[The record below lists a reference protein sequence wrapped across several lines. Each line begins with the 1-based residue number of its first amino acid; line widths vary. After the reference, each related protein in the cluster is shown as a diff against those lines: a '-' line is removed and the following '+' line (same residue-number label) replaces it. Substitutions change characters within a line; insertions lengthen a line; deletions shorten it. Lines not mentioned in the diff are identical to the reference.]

1 MKIRRAFSLII
12 LVSVVLAATACSTQQ
27 STASVAATV
36 QTTETSTAFEVTTTA
51 IAQIT
56 TSTIEMSE
64 MTTEN
69 TTATEISE
77 TSETTA
83 QTEETNTITGTAKSM
98 TLKIGEREVQVS
110 WEDND
115 SVEELKKLAASGLT
129 IKMSMYGGFE
139 QVGPIGQSIARDD
152 EQTTTAPGDI
162 VLYSGDQIVVFY
174 GSNSWEYTRL
184 GKINMSEDELT
195 ELLGNEDVT
204 ITLSVE

>member
-27 STASVAATV
+27 STVSVAATV
-36 QTTETSTAFEVTTTA
+36 QTTETSTASEVTTTA

-56 TSTIEMSE
+56 ASTIEMSE

-83 QTEETNTITGTAKSM
+83 QTEETNTITETAKSM

-115 SVEELKKLAASGLT
+115 SVEDLKKLAASGLT

>member
-1 MKIRRAFSLII
+1 MRMNIAAALIAGTV
-12 LVSVVLAATACSTQQ
+12 LVTLAGCS
-27 STASVAATV
+27 AAP
-36 QTTETSTAFEVTTTA
+36 EVTTTA
-51 IAQIT
+51 IDQIT

-69 TTATEISE
+69 TTATDISE

-83 QTEETNTITGTAKSM
+83 QTEETNTITETAKSM

-115 SVEELKKLAASGLT
+115 SVEDLKKLAASGLT

-195 ELLGNEDVT
+195 ELLGNGDVT